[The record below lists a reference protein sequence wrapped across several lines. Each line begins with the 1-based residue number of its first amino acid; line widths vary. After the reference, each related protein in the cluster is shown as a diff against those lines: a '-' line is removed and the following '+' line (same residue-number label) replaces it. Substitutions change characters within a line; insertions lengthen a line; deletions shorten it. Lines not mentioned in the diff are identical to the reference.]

1 MHLVRAF
8 SLVAEELLVFLLEQ
22 VTLESLASRKET
34 PRSRRLGIGGLVVD
48 VVRVEDAR
56 ARGADGVACAVV

>member
-1 MHLVRAF
+1 VVRAV

-22 VTLESLASRKET
+22 VTLESLASRKGPPR
-34 PRSRRLGIGGLVVD
+34 PRSRRLGAVVVVD
-48 VVRVEDAR
+48 VVRVEDTR